1 MNYPTLV
8 FDVGGT
14 LLHFDHARM
23 QQVYLNAA
31 QTRGKKLNPARVG
44 AMLEQLES
52 ELPTLSRHRA
62 LSLQDDMGK
71 NFWEEFFAEGFAR
84 LGVTADV
91 TDVVAQIRE
100 QFMRGE
106 FDVLFDDTLPAL
118 DALKARRVPMG
129 ILSNFSPNLQALM
142 QKLGIHDYFKFFVV
156 SSIVGAEKPDK
167 KIFDLA
173 VSAANRPQNQIA
185 YIGDSI
191 FHDMDGARAAGI
203 AGILI
208 DRGNRHSDYADARV
222 QNLRELVSV
231 VEKEFDAVQA

>member
-8 FDVGGT
+8 FDAGGT
-14 LLHFDHARM
+14 LLHFDQARM
-23 QQVYLNAA
+23 QQVYLSAA
-31 QTRGKKLNPARVG
+31 QARGKMLDAAYVG

-62 LSLQDDMGK
+62 LSLQSDMGK
-71 NFWEEFFAEGFAR
+71 SFWEEFFAEGFAR
-84 LGVTADV
+84 LGVTEDV
-91 TDVVAQIRE
+91 TNVVAEIRK

-106 FDVLFDDTLPAL
+106 FEVLFDDTLQAL
-118 DALKARRVPMG
+118 EALRERNIPMG
-129 ILSNFSPNLQALM
+129 ILSNFSPNLEDILK
-142 QKLGIHDYFKFFVV
+142 KLGIHEYFAFFVV
-156 SSIVGAEKPDK
+156 SSIAGAEKPDK

-173 VSAANRPQNQIA
+173 VRAANRPLDQIV

-208 DRGNRHSDYADARV
+208 DRGNRHSDYAGARV
-222 QNLRELVSV
+222 QNLRALVSV